1 MLEENMTQEKKN
13 IGNNSGG
20 RKQEQEI
27 KELRIEK
34 WDREDKID
42 NLQDLYNKL

>member
-20 RKQEQEI
+20 RKA
-27 KELRIEK
+27 RT
-34 WDREDKID
+34 R
-42 NLQDLYNKL
+42 NKGTKNRKVGQRR